1 MIENI
6 LNFAVESNAS
16 DVHFSAGFPPILR
29 IKGQLRRVEMEA
41 IPDDVLTREL
51 HDLFDDQLERDFKIN
66 HGVDFAISIK
76 DVARF
81 RINVYRQLN
90 GIAAAFRVIPHDV
103 RTIDDLMLPA
113 VMKLFARRKK
123 GLVLLT
129 GPTGSGKSTSLAA
142 MINEINVTRK
152 EHIVTVED
160 PIEYIHPPINCLIH
174 QRELGFHVNSYG
186 DALIQSL
193 REDPDV
199 ILVGEMRDVTTI
211 NNALTA
217 AETGQL
223 VLSTL
228 HTNSAAETVD
238 RIIDVFPSEQQ
249 HQVRNVLASVLV
261 ASISQRLVP
270 HAFKNDRVAMT
281 EILIATAAVKNLI
294 REEKTHQIPSAIQ
307 TGYEIGMQTFE
318 RSLEILRKNN
328 LISPDIKLN
337 DYV

>member
-129 GPTGSGKSTSLAA
+129 GPTGSGK
-142 MINEINVTRK
+142 
-152 EHIVTVED
+152 
-160 PIEYIHPPINCLIH
+160 
-174 QRELGFHVNSYG
+174 
-186 DALIQSL
+186 
-193 REDPDV
+193 
-199 ILVGEMRDVTTI
+199 TT
-211 NNALTA
+211 
-217 AETGQL
+217 
-223 VLSTL
+223 TL
-228 HTNSAAETVD
+228 
-238 RIIDVFPSEQQ
+238 
-249 HQVRNVLASVLV
+249 
-261 ASISQRLVP
+261 
-270 HAFKNDRVAMT
+270 
-281 EILIATAAVKNLI
+281 
-294 REEKTHQIPSAIQ
+294 
-307 TGYEIGMQTFE
+307 
-318 RSLEILRKNN
+318 
-328 LISPDIKLN
+328 
-337 DYV
+337 